1 MLQDLFYVEVD
12 ATHTVRTEHFLF
24 SGIEVVSKYILS
36 LACLLKIYHV
46 ILPLYFLLC
55 KTNVKTILV
64 KSCFSTKPTI
74 EMHLVKKA
82 SVWRKYIY
90 MRS

>member
-46 ILPLYFLLC
+46 ILPLYFLY
-55 KTNVKTILV
+55 VKRMSKLFLSNLV
-64 KSCFSTKPTI
+64 LAQNPQ
-74 EMHLVKKA
+74 
-82 SVWRKYIY
+82 
-90 MRS
+90 